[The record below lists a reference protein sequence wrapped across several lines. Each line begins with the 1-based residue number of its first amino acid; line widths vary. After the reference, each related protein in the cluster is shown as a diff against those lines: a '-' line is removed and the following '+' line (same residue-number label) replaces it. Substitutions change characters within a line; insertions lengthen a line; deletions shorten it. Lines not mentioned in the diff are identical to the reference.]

1 MTDENADSGRP
12 STVVEDANQMA
23 ARIAPKLREA
33 GLKNQILYP
42 VTADTA
48 VLRQDRIVV
57 VLALTMLTAL
67 AWSYLLWLSH
77 AMVMDD
83 MAMDDFRMIPFGMG
97 LMMPAQMPWRA
108 MEFAFLFA
116 MWTVM
121 MVGMMT
127 PWAAPMILT
136 YARVGRHAKPQST
149 PLTATI
155 WFVGSFFVPWIIFGL
170 FATVVQ
176 WALDRAGLLDS
187 GMASTS
193 NVLGGLLLF
202 AAGTYQ
208 CTGIKALCLG
218 QCQSSFAFLMRHGG
232 FPHDASDC
240 VMLGLRYG
248 AYCVGSCWLL
258 MLLLFVGGVMNL
270 PWIVLLTLLIILEK
284 VGSSGHLI
292 ADLLGAVL
300 IAAGAWLLA
309 TGVS

>member
-1 MTDENADSGRP
+1 MTDEHADGGRP
-12 STVVEDANQMA
+12 SVSDAYQQA
-23 ARIAPKLREA
+23 TRIAQRLREA
-33 GLKNQILYP
+33 GLKSQILNLVP
-42 VTADTA
+42 ADTA
-48 VLRQDRIVV
+48 ALRRDRIVV

-67 AWSYLLWLSH
+67 AWSYLLWLSR
-77 AMVMDD
+77 AMVMDG
-83 MAMDDFRMIPFGMG
+83 MAMDDFRMIPSGMG
-97 LMMPAQMPWRA
+97 LMMPALMPWRA
-108 MEFAFLFA
+108 MEFAFVFA

-127 PWAAPMILT
+127 PWAAPMILM
-136 YARVGRHAKPQST
+136 YARVARHAKPQGT
-149 PLTATI
+149 PLTAAI
-155 WFVGSFFVPWIIFGL
+155 WFVGGFFVPWIAFAV

-187 GMASTS
+187 AMASTS
-193 NVLGGLLLF
+193 NVVGGLLLF
-202 AAGTYQ
+202 AAGVYQ
-208 CTGIKALCLG
+208 CTRIKALCLG
-218 QCQSSFAFLMRHGG
+218 QCQTSFAFLMRHGG

-248 AYCVGSCWLL
+248 AYCVGCCWLL
-258 MLLLFVGGVMNL
+258 MLLLFVGGGMSL

-309 TGVS
+309 TGMS

>member
-1 MTDENADSGRP
+1 MTDENADGGR
-12 STVVEDANQMA
+12 SSVSHSYQQAT
-23 ARIAPKLREA
+23 RIAQRLREF
-33 GLKNQILYP
+33 GLESQILNLVP
-42 VTADTA
+42 ADTA
-48 VLRQDRIVV
+48 ALRRDRILV

-67 AWSYLLWLSH
+67 AWSYLLWLSL
-77 AMVMDD
+77 AMVMDG
-83 MAMDDFRMIPFGMG
+83 MAMDDFRMIPSGIG

-108 MEFAFLFA
+108 MEFAFVFA

-121 MVGMMT
+121 MIGMMT

-136 YARVGRHAKPQST
+136 YARVGRHAKPQRT

-155 WFVGSFFVPWIIFGL
+155 WFVGGFFVPWIPFAL

-176 WALDRAGLLDS
+176 WALDRDGLLDS
-187 GMASTS
+187 GMAITS
-193 NVLGGLLLF
+193 NVVGGLLLF

-208 CTGIKALCLG
+208 CTRIKPVCLG
-218 QCQSSFAFLMRHGG
+218 QCPTLFAFLMRPGG

-240 VMLGLRYG
+240 LMLGLRYG
-248 AYCVGSCWLL
+248 AYCVGCCWLL

-300 IAAGAWLLA
+300 IAAGAW
-309 TGVS
+309 